1 MQDWGTCDES
11 HYYKQ
16 EGRRVMNRTPTK
28 KKMAFSLMRLIAIL
42 VLAFITSSAMAQ
54 NEFKVNIE
62 GPTSVSYTL
71 NATGDAATA
80 EVVVDVIVTA
90 AQLMP
95 ILVYAPE
102 PGALI
107 NNLDFTLRDKDGFQ
121 PSQVNYSLFDVT
133 DYAMRTGKVRKVR
146 VVLDESNFPEL
157 TKVILTVEALETP
170 DPTVPKEKNAH
181 KSKAVHHTITFT
193 ALPAYDLDRPRVVSI
208 QRLRPSSQAVVSAFE
223 ERQIA
228 PEPFDVRIVLTE
240 ARNGIDVSKPGDFV
254 LVDGGTASN
263 LVIGVPFTMLRTDAT
278 DAATTYRPH
287 PIEGMYEHTLAGVPL
302 GVTGSGNIPAP
313 TGDDE
318 MYHQYRVTI
327 APYRRVDM
335 VKISVKEFNDGG
347 SPFLNIY
354 KPFNVDYKPNGR
366 EQLRLAVATP
376 TMPPET
382 GVMISLPHDDDVK
395 ITEKQKADATAAD
408 AVETVAAEKV
418 KAEAAT
424 VAVKKAVDTSVRIPE
439 DGEIYIS
446 EIMFAKSG
454 ILPQWIEITNGSRTE
469 QVNLSG
475 WTLMVENDATDA
487 DVSVGARAKFTIPE
501 GTRIDPS
508 GQNDTPSTILV
519 VTEQGRN
526 NLTGAMAD
534 GQVVNLWTEQQLEL
548 FRLDIFKRR
557 YSLLSDMA
565 FKITLAPPAALITP
579 PAAVDATDVVG
590 NLGADGV
597 ATWVLP
603 MAEGHARSSILRR
616 HVAGSVGPA
625 EPKDGEMM
633 ESWALASDTNFG
645 KPMHLSVHSYYGL
658 PIDVGTPG
666 FRAGGALPVELSHF
680 RPARDKATG
689 AAVITWSTQSE
700 LNNAGFFIKRSRRRD
715 EQFKVINATMIP
727 GAGTTGE
734 KQFYT
739 YTDTTAQLNVVY
751 YYQIED
757 VSLDGDRQTL
767 TRGVRLRGHVGA
779 AGKATTTWG
788 ELKRVE

>member
-1 MQDWGTCDES
+1 
-11 HYYKQ
+11 
-16 EGRRVMNRTPTK
+16 MNRTTTQ

-62 GPTSVSYTL
+62 GPTSAFYTL
-71 NATGDAATA
+71 NAAGDAATA

-90 AQLMP
+90 AQFIP
-95 ILVYAPE
+95 PLVYSPE

-107 NNLDFTLRDKDGFQ
+107 NNLDLTLRDKDGFQ
-121 PSQVNYSLFDVT
+121 PSRVNYSLFDVP
-133 DYAMRTGKVRKVR
+133 DYAMRTGKVRQVR
-146 VVLDESNFPEL
+146 VVLAESNFPEL
-157 TKVILTVEALETP
+157 TKVILTVEALETT
-170 DPTVPKEKNAH
+170 DPTVTQEKNAH

-223 ERQIA
+223 ERQIV

-254 LVDGGTASN
+254 AVTNGTASH
-263 LVIGVPFTMLRTDAT
+263 LVVGVPFTMLRTNAT

-287 PIEGMYEHTLAGVPL
+287 PSEGMYENDVANAPPGV
-302 GVTGSGNIPAP
+302 VGSGNIPAP

-318 MYHQYRVTI
+318 MYWQYRVTI
-327 APYRRVDM
+327 TPHTRTADFTL
-335 VKISVKEFNDGG
+335 KISVKEFSDGG

-354 KPFNVDYKPNGR
+354 KPLNVDYKPNGR

-376 TMPPET
+376 TMPLGT
-382 GVMISLPHDDDVK
+382 GVMLSLPHDDDVK

-408 AVETVAAEKV
+408 AAETVAGEKV

-424 VAVKKAVDTSVRIPE
+424 VAVKKAADTSVMIPE
-439 DGEIYIS
+439 VGQIYIS
-446 EIMFAKSG
+446 EIMFAG
-454 ILPQWIEITNGSRTE
+454 GGRLPQWIEIANGSRTE
-469 QVNLSG
+469 QVNLGG
-475 WTLMVENDATDA
+475 WTLTVENDSADA

-508 GQNDTPSTILV
+508 GQPDTPSTLLV

-526 NLTGAMAD
+526 NLTGTMAD
-534 GQVVNLWTEQQLEL
+534 GQVVNLWTDQQLEL

-565 FKITLAPPAALITP
+565 FQITLAPPEP
-579 PAAVDATDVVG
+579 DVDAMKRKAATDVVG
-590 NLGADGV
+590 NLGADGA
-597 ATWVLP
+597 ATWALP
-603 MAEGHARSSILRR
+603 MAEGHARSSIIRR

-625 EPKDGEMM
+625 EPKDGEML
-633 ESWALASDTNFG
+633 ESWVLASDTGFAQ
-645 KPMHLSVHSYYGL
+645 PTHLRAHSYYGL
-658 PIDVGTPG
+658 PTDVGTPG

-680 RPARDKATG
+680 RPVRDKETG
-689 AAVITWSTQSE
+689 AVVITWSTQSE
-700 LNNAGFFIKRSRRRD
+700 LNNAGFFIKRRQQRD
-715 EQFKVINATMIP
+715 GEFKVVNATMIP
-727 GAGTTGE
+727 GAGTTSE

-739 YTDTTAQLNVVY
+739 YTDTTAQPNVVY

-757 VSLDGDRQTL
+757 VSLDGNRRTL
-767 TRGVRLRGHVGA
+767 TNVA
-779 AGKATTTWG
+779 SA
-788 ELKRVE
+788 

>member
-1 MQDWGTCDES
+1 
-11 HYYKQ
+11 
-16 EGRRVMNRTPTK
+16 MNRTTTQ

-90 AQLMP
+90 AQFIP
-95 ILVYAPE
+95 PLVYAPE

-107 NNLDFTLRDKDGFQ
+107 NNLDLTLRDKDGFQ

-133 DYAMRTGKVRKVR
+133 DYALRTGKVRKVR
-146 VVLDESNFPEL
+146 VVLAESNFPEL
-157 TKVILTVEALETP
+157 TKVILTVEALETT
-170 DPTVPKEKNAH
+170 DPTVTQEKNAH

-228 PEPFDVRIVLTE
+228 PEPFDVRIVFTE
-240 ARNGIDVSKPGDFV
+240 KPHDFKLATINV
-254 LVDGGTASN
+254 EGGTASN
-263 LVIGVPFTMLRTDAT
+263 LVIGVPFAMLRTNAT

-287 PIEGMYEHTLAGVPL
+287 PSEGMYAHSLTGVAAGADTMNVPM
-302 GVTGSGNIPAP
+302 P

-327 APYRRVDM
+327 TPYRRVGM
-335 VKISVKEFNDGG
+335 VKISIKEFNDGG
-347 SPFLNIY
+347 SPVLNIY
-354 KPFNVDYKPNGR
+354 KPLNVDYKPNGR

-376 TMPPET
+376 TMSLGT
-382 GVMISLPHDDDVK
+382 GVMLSLPHDDDVK
-395 ITEKQKADATAAD
+395 ITEKQKAEATAAD
-408 AVETVAAEKV
+408 AAETVAAEKV

-446 EIMFAKSG
+446 EIMFAG
-454 ILPQWIEITNGSRTE
+454 GGTLPQWIEIANGSKSE
-469 QVNLSG
+469 AVNLSG
-475 WTLMVENDATDA
+475 WTLTVENATADA
-487 DVSVGARAKFTIPE
+487 DVSVGAKAVFTIPE

-508 GQNDTPSTILV
+508 GQHDTPSTDLV

-534 GQVVNLWTEQQLEL
+534 GQVINLWTDQQLEL

-565 FKITLAPPAALITP
+565 FKITLAPPAALITT
-579 PAAVDATDVVG
+579 PAAADATDVVG
-590 NLGADGV
+590 NLGADGA
-597 ATWVLP
+597 ATWALP
-603 MAEGHARSSILRR
+603 MAEGHARSSIIRR

-633 ESWALASDTNFG
+633 ESWVLASDTNFG
-645 KPMHLSVHSYYGL
+645 KPMHLSAHSYYGL

-680 RPARDKATG
+680 SPERRKDTG
-689 AAVITWSTQSE
+689 AVVIMWSTQSE
-700 LNNAGFFIKRSRRRD
+700 LNNAGFFIKRSRQRD
-715 EQFKVINATMIP
+715 GEFKIINATMIP
-727 GAGTTGE
+727 GAGTTSE

-739 YTDTTAQLNVVY
+739 YTDTTAQANVVY

-757 VSLDGDRQTL
+757 VSLDGNRQTL
-767 TRGVRLRGHVGA
+767 TRGIR
-779 AGKATTTWG
+779 
-788 ELKRVE
+788 

>member
-1 MQDWGTCDES
+1 
-11 HYYKQ
+11 
-16 EGRRVMNRTPTK
+16 MNRTTTK

-71 NATGDAATA
+71 NAAGDAATA

-90 AQLMP
+90 AQFIP
-95 ILVYAPE
+95 PLVYAPE

-121 PSQVNYSLFDVT
+121 PSQVNYSLFDVP
-133 DYAMRTGKVRKVR
+133 DYALRTGKVRKVR
-146 VVLDESNFPEL
+146 VVLAESNFPEL
-157 TKVILTVEALETP
+157 TKVILTVEALDTT
-170 DPTVPKEKNAH
+170 DPTVTQEKNAH

-208 QRLRPSSQAVVSAFE
+208 QRLRPSSQSVVSAFE

-254 LVDGGTASN
+254 AVTNGTASH
-263 LVIGVPFTMLRTDAT
+263 LVVGVPFTMLRTNAT

-287 PIEGMYEHTLAGVPL
+287 PSEGMYEHSLAGVPL
-302 GVTGSGNIPAP
+302 GVVGSGNIPAP

-327 APYRRVDM
+327 TPDKRTADFTL
-335 VKISVKEFNDGG
+335 KISVKEFNDGG
-347 SPFLNIY
+347 SPVLNIY
-354 KPFNVDYKPNGR
+354 KPLNVDYKPNGR

-376 TMPPET
+376 TMSLGT
-382 GVMISLPHDDDVK
+382 GVMLSLPPDDDVK
-395 ITEKQKADATAAD
+395 ITENQKADATAAD
-408 AVETVAAEKV
+408 AAETVAAEKA

-424 VAVKKAVDTSVRIPE
+424 VAVEKAADTSVMIPE
-439 DGEIYIS
+439 DGQIYIS
-446 EIMFAKSG
+446 EIMFAG
-454 ILPQWIEITNGSRTE
+454 GGTLPQWIEIANGSKSE
-469 QVNLSG
+469 EVNLSG
-475 WTLMVENDATDA
+475 WTLTVENATADA

-508 GQNDTPSTILV
+508 GQNDTPSTVLV
-519 VTEQGRN
+519 VTEQGRS

-534 GQVVNLWTEQQLEL
+534 GQVVNLWTDQQLEL

-565 FKITLAPPAALITP
+565 FQITLAPPELDVNAMKRKA
-579 PAAVDATDVVG
+579 ATDVVG
-590 NLGADGV
+590 NLFSDDGT
-597 ATWVLP
+597 AAWALP
-603 MAEGHARSSILRR
+603 MSESGARSSIIRR
-616 HVAGSVGPA
+616 HVQVSAGPA

-633 ESWALASDTNFG
+633 ESWVLASDTNFG
-645 KPMHLSVHSYYGL
+645 KPMHLSTHSYYGL

-666 FRAGGALPVELSHF
+666 FRPGGALPVELSHF
-680 RPARDKATG
+680 RPERQKDTG
-689 AAVITWSTQSE
+689 AVVITWSTQSE
-700 LNNAGFFIKRSRRRD
+700 LNNAGFFIKRSRQRD
-715 EQFKVINATMIP
+715 GEFKVVNATMIL
-727 GAGTTGE
+727 GAGTTSE

-739 YTDTTAQLNVVY
+739 YTDTTAQANVVY

-757 VSLDGDRQTL
+757 VSLDGNRQTL
-767 TRGVRLRGHVGA
+767 TRGIRLKGHIGA
-779 AGKATTTWG
+779 AGKATTLWG
-788 ELKRVE
+788 ELKSTN

>member
-1 MQDWGTCDES
+1 
-11 HYYKQ
+11 
-16 EGRRVMNRTPTK
+16 MNRTTTK

-71 NATGDAATA
+71 NAAGDAATA

-90 AQLMP
+90 AQFIP
-95 ILVYAPE
+95 PLVYAPE

-146 VVLDESNFPEL
+146 VVLAESNFPEL
-157 TKVILTVEALETP
+157 TKVILTVEALETT
-170 DPTVPKEKNAH
+170 DPTVTQEKNAH

-208 QRLRPSSQAVVSAFE
+208 QRLRPSSQSVVSAFE

-228 PEPFDVRIVLTE
+228 PEPFDVRIVFTE
-240 ARNGIDVSKPGDFV
+240 KPHDFKLATINV
-254 LVDGGTASN
+254 EGGTASN
-263 LVIGVPFTMLRTDAT
+263 LVVGVPFTMLRTNAT

-287 PIEGMYEHTLAGVPL
+287 PSEGMYAHSLTGVAP
-302 GVTGSGNIPAP
+302 GVDTMNVPGTTGTDN
-313 TGDDE
+313 

-327 APYRRVDM
+327 TPYRRVDM

-347 SPFLNIY
+347 SPVLNIY

-366 EQLRLAVATP
+366 EQLRLAVATT
-376 TMPPET
+376 TMSLGT
-382 GVMISLPHDDDVK
+382 GVMLSLPHDDDVK

-408 AVETVAAEKV
+408 AAETVAAEKV

-424 VAVKKAVDTSVRIPE
+424 VAVEKAVDTSVRIPE
-439 DGEIYIS
+439 DGQIYIS
-446 EIMFAKSG
+446 EIMFAG
-454 ILPQWIEITNGSRTE
+454 GGTLPQWIEIANGSKSE
-469 QVNLSG
+469 EVNLSG
-475 WTLMVENDATDA
+475 WTLTVENATADA
-487 DVSVGARAKFTIPE
+487 DVSVGASAKFTIPE

-508 GQNDTPSTILV
+508 GQHDTPSTVLV

-534 GQVVNLWTEQQLEL
+534 GQVVNLWTDQQLEL

-565 FKITLAPPAALITP
+565 FKITLAPPAALITT
-579 PAAVDATDVVG
+579 PAADATDVVG
-590 NLGADGV
+590 NLGADGT
-597 ATWVLP
+597 ATWALP
-603 MAEGHARSSILRR
+603 MAEGNARSSIIRR

-633 ESWALASDTNFG
+633 ESWVLASDT
-645 KPMHLSVHSYYGL
+645 K
-658 PIDVGTPG
+658 
-666 FRAGGALPVELSHF
+666 FRKTDASE
-680 RPARDKATG
+680 R
-689 AAVITWSTQSE
+689 TQ
-700 LNNAGFFIKRSRRRD
+700 LLRL
-715 EQFKVINATMIP
+715 
-727 GAGTTGE
+727 
-734 KQFYT
+734 
-739 YTDTTAQLNVVY
+739 TD
-751 YYQIED
+751 
-757 VSLDGDRQTL
+757 
-767 TRGVRLRGHVGA
+767 
-779 AGKATTTWG
+779 
-788 ELKRVE
+788 

>member
-1 MQDWGTCDES
+1 
-11 HYYKQ
+11 
-16 EGRRVMNRTPTK
+16 MNRTATK

-54 NEFKVNIE
+54 MAQNEFKVNIE
-62 GPTSVSYTL
+62 GPTSVFYTL
-71 NATGDAATA
+71 NAAGDAASA

-90 AQLMP
+90 AQFIP
-95 ILVYAPE
+95 PLVYSPE

-146 VVLDESNFPEL
+146 VVLAESNFPEL

-170 DPTVPKEKNAH
+170 DPTVTQEKNAH

-193 ALPAYDLDRPRVVSI
+193 ALPAYDLDHPRVVSI
-208 QRLRPSSQAVVSAFE
+208 QRLRPSSQSVVSAFE

-254 LVDGGTASN
+254 AVTNGTASH
-263 LVIGVPFTMLRTDAT
+263 LVIGVPFTMLRTNAT

-287 PIEGMYEHTLAGVPL
+287 PSEGMYEHTLAGVPL
-302 GVTGSGNIPAP
+302 GVVGSGNIPAP

-327 APYRRVDM
+327 TPDKRTADFTL
-335 VKISVKEFNDGG
+335 KISVKEFNDGG
-347 SPFLNIY
+347 SPVLNIY
-354 KPFNVDYKPNGR
+354 KPLNVDYKPNGR

-376 TMPPET
+376 TMSLGT
-382 GVMISLPHDDDVK
+382 GVMLSLPHDDDVK

-408 AVETVAAEKV
+408 AAEPVVAEKA

-424 VAVKKAVDTSVRIPE
+424 VAVEKAVDTSVRIPKV
-439 DGEIYIS
+439 GQIYIS
-446 EIMFAKSG
+446 EVMFAG
-454 ILPQWIEITNGSRTE
+454 GGTLPQWIEISNGSRTE

-475 WTLMVENDATDA
+475 WTLMVENATADA
-487 DVSVGARAKFTIPE
+487 DVSVGAKVVFTIPE

-508 GQNDTPSTILV
+508 GQNDTPSTVLV

-526 NLTGAMAD
+526 NLDGTMAD
-534 GQVVNLWTEQQLEL
+534 GQVVNLWTDQQLEL

-565 FKITLAPPAALITP
+565 FKITLAPPAALITT
-579 PAAVDATDVVG
+579 PAAADATDVVG
-590 NLGADGV
+590 NLGADGA
-597 ATWVLP
+597 ATWALP
-603 MAEGHARSSILRR
+603 MAEGHARSSIIRR

-633 ESWALASDTNFG
+633 ESWVLASDTSFAQIT
-645 KPMHLSVHSYYGL
+645 HIRASSYYGSAD
-658 PIDVGTPG
+658 DVGTPG

-680 RPARDKATG
+680 RPARDKETG
-689 AAVITWSTQSE
+689 AVVITWSTQSE
-700 LNNAGFFIKRSRRRD
+700 LNNAGFFIKRSQQRD
-715 EQFKVINATMIP
+715 GEFKIINATMIP

-739 YTDTTAQLNVVY
+739 YTDTTAQRNVVY

-757 VSLDGDRQTL
+757 VSLDGNRRTL
-767 TRGVRLRGHVGA
+767 TRGMRLKGHIGA
-779 AGKATTTWG
+779 AGKATLTWG
-788 ELKRVE
+788 ELKTQE

>member
-1 MQDWGTCDES
+1 
-11 HYYKQ
+11 
-16 EGRRVMNRTPTK
+16 MNRTTTK

-71 NATGDAATA
+71 NAAGDAATA

-90 AQLMP
+90 AQFIP
-95 ILVYAPE
+95 PLVYAPE

-133 DYAMRTGKVRKVR
+133 DYAMRTGKVRQVR
-146 VVLDESNFPEL
+146 VVLAESNFPEL
-157 TKVILTVEALETP
+157 TKVILTVEALDTT
-170 DPTVPKEKNAH
+170 DPTVTKKKNAH

-193 ALPAYDLDRPRVVSI
+193 ALPAYDLDHPRVVSI

-228 PEPFDVRIVLTE
+228 PEPFDVRIVFTE
-240 ARNGIDVSKPGDFV
+240 KPHDFKLATINV
-254 LVDGGTASN
+254 EGGTASN
-263 LVIGVPFTMLRTDAT
+263 LVVGVPFTMLRTNAT

-287 PIEGMYEHTLAGVPL
+287 PSEGMYAHSLTGVAP
-302 GVTGSGNIPAP
+302 GVDTMNVPGTTGTDN
-313 TGDDE
+313 

-327 APYRRVDM
+327 TPYRRVDM

-347 SPFLNIY
+347 SPVLNIY

-376 TMPPET
+376 TTSLGT
-382 GVMISLPHDDDVK
+382 GVMLSLPHDDDVK

-408 AVETVAAEKV
+408 AAETVAAEKV

-424 VAVKKAVDTSVRIPE
+424 VAVEKAVDTSVRIPE

-446 EIMFAKSG
+446 EIMFAG
-454 ILPQWIEITNGSRTE
+454 GGRLPQWIEISNGSRSE

-475 WTLMVENDATDA
+475 WTLTVENATADA
-487 DVSVGARAKFTIPE
+487 DVSVGAKAVFTIPE

-508 GQNDTPSTILV
+508 GQPDTPSTVLV

-534 GQVVNLWTEQQLEL
+534 GQVVNLWTDQQLEL

-565 FKITLAPPAALITP
+565 FKITLAPPVALITT
-579 PAAVDATDVVG
+579 PADATDVVG
-590 NLGADGV
+590 NLGVDGT
-597 ATWVLP
+597 ATWTLP
-603 MAEGHARSSILRR
+603 IAEGNARSSIIRR

-633 ESWALASDTNFG
+633 ESWVLASDTNFG
-645 KPMHLSVHSYYGL
+645 KPMHLSAHSYYGL

-680 RPARDKATG
+680 RPARNKDTG
-689 AAVITWSTQSE
+689 AVVITWSTQSE
-700 LNNAGFFIKRSRRRD
+700 LNNAGFFIKRSRQRD
-715 EQFKVINATMIP
+715 GEFKVVNATMIL
-727 GAGTTGE
+727 GAGTTSE

-739 YTDTTAQLNVVY
+739 YTDTTAQPNVVY

-757 VSLDGDRQTL
+757 VSLDGNRRTL
-767 TRGVRLRGHVGA
+767 TRGIRLKGYVGA
-779 AGKATTTWG
+779 AGKATVLWG
-788 ELKRVE
+788 ELKRTN

>member
-1 MQDWGTCDES
+1 
-11 HYYKQ
+11 
-16 EGRRVMNRTPTK
+16 MNRTTTK

-42 VLAFITSSAMAQ
+42 VLAFITFSAMAQ

-71 NATGDAATA
+71 NAAGDAATA

-90 AQLMP
+90 AQFIP
-95 ILVYAPE
+95 PLVYSAE
-102 PGALI
+102 PGVLI
-107 NNLDFTLRDKDGFQ
+107 NNLDLTLRDKDGFQ

-146 VVLDESNFPEL
+146 VVLAESNFPEL
-157 TKVILTVEALETP
+157 TKVILTVEALDTT
-170 DPTVPKEKNAH
+170 DPTVTQEKNAH

-208 QRLRPSSQAVVSAFE
+208 QRLRPSSQSVVSAFE

-240 ARNGIDVSKPGDFV
+240 KPHDFKLATINV
-254 LVDGGTASN
+254 EGGTASN
-263 LVIGVPFTMLRTDAT
+263 LVIGVPFTMLRTNAT

-287 PIEGMYEHTLAGVPL
+287 PSEGMYEHTLAGVLAGADTMNVPM
-302 GVTGSGNIPAP
+302 P

-327 APYRRVDM
+327 TPYRRVDM
-335 VKISVKEFNDGG
+335 VKISIKEFNDGG

-354 KPFNVDYKPNGR
+354 KPLNVDYKPNGR

-376 TMPPET
+376 TMPLGT
-382 GVMISLPHDDDVK
+382 GVMLSLPHDDDVK
-395 ITEKQKADATAAD
+395 ITENQKADATAAD
-408 AVETVAAEKV
+408 AAETVAAEKV

-439 DGEIYIS
+439 VGQIYIS
-446 EIMFAKSG
+446 EVMFAG
-454 ILPQWIEITNGSRTE
+454 GGTLPQWIEISNGSKSE
-469 QVNLSG
+469 EVNLSG
-475 WTLMVENDATDA
+475 WTLTVENATADA
-487 DVSVGARAKFTIPE
+487 DVSVGSKAVFTIPE

-508 GQNDTPSTILV
+508 GQHDTPSTILV

-534 GQVVNLWTEQQLEL
+534 GQVVNLWTDQQLEL

-565 FKITLAPPAALITP
+565 FKITLAPPAALITT
-579 PAAVDATDVVG
+579 PAAADATDVVG
-590 NLGADGV
+590 NLGADGA
-597 ATWVLP
+597 ATWALP
-603 MAEGHARSSILRR
+603 MAEGNARSSIIRR
-616 HVAGSVGPA
+616 HVAVSVGPGTA
-625 EPKDGEMM
+625 KDGLMM
-633 ESWALASDTNFG
+633 ESWVLASDTNFG
-645 KPMHLSVHSYYGL
+645 KPMHLSTHSYYGL

-680 RPARDKATG
+680 RPERRKDTG
-689 AAVITWSTQSE
+689 AVVITWSTQSE
-700 LNNAGFFIKRSRRRD
+700 LNNAGFFIKRNRQRD
-715 EQFKVINATMIP
+715 GEFKVVNATMIA
-727 GAGTTGE
+727 GAGTTSE

-739 YTDTTAQLNVVY
+739 YTDTTAQANVVY

-757 VSLDGDRQTL
+757 VSLDGNRRTL
-767 TRGVRLRGHVGA
+767 TRGIRLKGYIGV
-779 AGKATTTWG
+779 AGKATVLWG
-788 ELKRVE
+788 ELKRTN

>member
-1 MQDWGTCDES
+1 
-11 HYYKQ
+11 
-16 EGRRVMNRTPTK
+16 MNRTTTQ

-62 GPTSVSYTL
+62 GPTSAFYTL

-90 AQLMP
+90 AQFIP
-95 ILVYAPE
+95 PLVYSAE

-107 NNLDFTLRDKDGFQ
+107 NNLDLTLRDKDGFQ
-121 PSQVNYSLFDVT
+121 PSRVNYSLFDVT

-146 VVLDESNFPEL
+146 VVLAESNFPEL
-157 TKVILTVEALETP
+157 TKVILTVEALETT
-170 DPTVPKEKNAH
+170 DPTVTQEKNAH

-228 PEPFDVRIVLTE
+228 PEPFDVRIVFTE
-240 ARNGIDVSKPGDFV
+240 KPHDFKLATINV
-254 LVDGGTASN
+254 EGGTASN
-263 LVIGVPFTMLRTDAT
+263 LVIGVPFAMLRTNAT

-287 PIEGMYEHTLAGVPL
+287 PSEGMYAHSLTGVA
-302 GVTGSGNIPAP
+302 SGADTMNVPMP

-327 APYRRVDM
+327 TPYRRVGM
-335 VKISVKEFNDGG
+335 VKISIKEFNDGG
-347 SPFLNIY
+347 SPVLNIY
-354 KPFNVDYKPNGR
+354 KPLNVDYKPNGR

-376 TMPPET
+376 TMSLGT
-382 GVMISLPHDDDVK
+382 GVMLSLPHADDVK
-395 ITEKQKADATAAD
+395 ITEKQKAEATAAD
-408 AVETVAAEKV
+408 AAETVAAEKV

-424 VAVKKAVDTSVRIPE
+424 VAVKKAVRYICQDPE

-446 EIMFAKSG
+446 EIMFADG
-454 ILPQWIEITNGSRTE
+454 GTLPQWIEIANGSKSEE

-475 WTLMVENDATDA
+475 WTLTVENATTDA
-487 DVSVGARAKFTIPE
+487 DVSVGAKAVFTIPE

-508 GQNDTPSTILV
+508 GQHDTPSTVLV

-526 NLTGAMAD
+526 NLTGARAD

-565 FKITLAPPAALITP
+565 FKITLAPPAALITT
-579 PAAVDATDVVG
+579 PAADATDVVG
-590 NLGADGV
+590 NLGADGA
-597 ATWVLP
+597 ATWALP
-603 MAEGHARSSILRR
+603 MAEGHARSSIIRR

-625 EPKDGEMM
+625 EPKDGEIM
-633 ESWALASDTNFG
+633 ESWVLASDTNFG
-645 KPMHLSVHSYYGL
+645 KPMHLSAHSYYGL

-680 RPARDKATG
+680 RPERRKDSG
-689 AAVITWSTQSE
+689 AVVITWSTQSE
-700 LNNAGFFIKRSRRRD
+700 LNNAGFFIKRSRQRD
-715 EQFKVINATMIP
+715 GEFQVINARLIP
-727 GAGTTGE
+727 GAGTTSE
-734 KQFYT
+734 KQFYI
-739 YTDTTAQLNVVY
+739 YTDTTAQANVVY

-757 VSLDGDRQTL
+757 VSLDGNRQVL
-767 TRGVRLRGHVGA
+767 TRGIRLRGDVGA
-779 AGKATTTWG
+779 AGKATVLWG
-788 ELKRVE
+788 ELKSQE

>member
-1 MQDWGTCDES
+1 
-11 HYYKQ
+11 
-16 EGRRVMNRTPTK
+16 MNRTTTK

-90 AQLMP
+90 AQFIP
-95 ILVYAPE
+95 PLVYSPE

-107 NNLDFTLRDKDGFQ
+107 NNLDLTLRDKDGFQ

-146 VVLDESNFPEL
+146 VVLAESNFPEL
-157 TKVILTVEALETP
+157 TKVILTVEALDTT
-170 DPTVPKEKNAH
+170 DPTVTQEKNAH

-208 QRLRPSSQAVVSAFE
+208 QRLGPISQAAVSAFE
-223 ERQIA
+223 EA
-228 PEPFDVRIVLTE
+228 EVTGTFDVRIVFTE
-240 ARNGIDVSKPGDFV
+240 KPHDFKLATINV
-254 LVDGGTASN
+254 EGGTAGD
-263 LVIGVPFTMLRTDAT
+263 LVVGVPFAIFTTDASDPMKT
-278 DAATTYRPH
+278 VTPH
-287 PIEGMYEHTLAGVPL
+287 PSEGMYEHSLAGVPS
-302 GVTGSGNIPAP
+302 GVVGSGTVPLP
-313 TGDDE
+313 SGPDE

-327 APYRRVDM
+327 TPYRRVGM
-335 VKISVKEFNDGG
+335 VKISVKEFDDGG
-347 SPFLNIY
+347 SPVLNIY
-354 KPFNVDYKPNGR
+354 KPLNVDYKPNGR

-376 TMPPET
+376 TMSLGT
-382 GVMISLPHDDDVK
+382 GVMLSLPHDDDVK

-408 AVETVAAEKV
+408 AAEPVAAEKV

-424 VAVKKAVDTSVRIPE
+424 VAVEKAADTSVTMPE

-454 ILPQWIEITNGSRTE
+454 TLPQWIEIANGSKSE
-469 QVNLSG
+469 EVNLGG
-475 WTLMVENDATDA
+475 WTLTVENDSADA
-487 DVSVGARAKFTIPE
+487 DVSVGAKAVFTIPE

-508 GQNDTPSTILV
+508 GQNDTPSTVLV
-519 VTEQGRN
+519 ITEQGRN
-526 NLTGAMAD
+526 NLDGAMAD

-565 FKITLAPPAALITP
+565 FQITLAPPVALITP
-579 PAAVDATDVVG
+579 PAAADATDVVG
-590 NLGADGV
+590 NLGADGA
-597 ATWVLP
+597 ATWALP
-603 MAEGHARSSILRR
+603 MAEGHARSSIIRR

-625 EPKDGEMM
+625 EPKAGEMM
-633 ESWALASDTNFG
+633 ESWVLASDTNFG
-645 KPMHLSVHSYYGL
+645 KPMHLSAHSYYGL

-666 FRAGGALPVELSHF
+666 FRAGGALPVELSQF
-680 RPARDKATG
+680 RPERQKDTG
-689 AAVITWSTQSE
+689 AVVITWSTQSE
-700 LNNAGFFIKRSRRRD
+700 LNNAGFFIKRSQRRD
-715 EQFKVINATMIP
+715 GEFKIINATMIQ
-727 GAGTTGE
+727 GAGTTSE

-739 YTDTTAQLNVVY
+739 YTDTTAQPNVVY
-751 YYQIED
+751 YYQITD
-757 VSLDGDRQTL
+757 VSLDGNRQTL
-767 TRGVRLRGHVGA
+767 TRGIRLRGHVGA
-779 AGKATTTWG
+779 GGKATVLWG
-788 ELKRVE
+788 DLKIQE

>member
-1 MQDWGTCDES
+1 
-11 HYYKQ
+11 
-16 EGRRVMNRTPTK
+16 MNRTTTK

-90 AQLMP
+90 AQFIP
-95 ILVYAPE
+95 PLVYSAE

-133 DYAMRTGKVRKVR
+133 DYAMRTGKVRQVR

-170 DPTVPKEKNAH
+170 DPTVTKEKNAH

-240 ARNGIDVSKPGDFV
+240 KPHDFKLATINV
-254 LVDGGTASN
+254 EGGTASN
-263 LVIGVPFTMLRTDAT
+263 LVIGVPFTMLRTNAMSMTSRMSNAT

-287 PIEGMYEHTLAGVPL
+287 PSEGMYEHTLAGVPA
-302 GVTGSGNIPAP
+302 GADTMNVPMP

-327 APYRRVDM
+327 TPYRRVDM

-347 SPFLNIY
+347 SPVLNIY

-376 TMPPET
+376 TMPLGT
-382 GVMISLPHDDDVK
+382 GVMLSLPHDDDVK
-395 ITEKQKADATAAD
+395 ITEKQKADATATD
-408 AVETVAAEKV
+408 AAETVAAEKV

-424 VAVKKAVDTSVRIPE
+424 VAVEKAADTSVMIPE
-439 DGEIYIS
+439 DGQIYIS
-446 EIMFAKSG
+446 EVMFAG
-454 ILPQWIEITNGSRTE
+454 GGTLPQWIEISNGSRTE
-469 QVNLSG
+469 QVNLGG
-475 WTLMVENDATDA
+475 WTLTVENATADT
-487 DVSVGARAKFTIPE
+487 DVSVGSQAVFTIPE

-508 GQNDTPSTILV
+508 GQPDTPSTILV
-519 VTEQGRN
+519 VTETGRN

-534 GQVVNLWTEQQLEL
+534 GQVVNLWTDQQLEL

-565 FKITLAPPAALITP
+565 FKITLAPPAALITT
-579 PAAVDATDVVG
+579 PAAADATDVVG
-590 NLGADGV
+590 NLGADGA
-597 ATWVLP
+597 ATWALP
-603 MAEGHARSSILRR
+603 IAEGHALEVLS
-616 HVAGSVGPA
+616 SVGMSQVLLVQRN
-625 EPKDGEMM
+625 PKMV
-633 ESWALASDTNFG
+633 
-645 KPMHLSVHSYYGL
+645 K
-658 PIDVGTPG
+658 
-666 FRAGGALPVELSHF
+666 
-680 RPARDKATG
+680 
-689 AAVITWSTQSE
+689 
-700 LNNAGFFIKRSRRRD
+700 
-715 EQFKVINATMIP
+715 
-727 GAGTTGE
+727 
-734 KQFYT
+734 
-739 YTDTTAQLNVVY
+739 
-751 YYQIED
+751 
-757 VSLDGDRQTL
+757 
-767 TRGVRLRGHVGA
+767 
-779 AGKATTTWG
+779 
-788 ELKRVE
+788 

>member
-1 MQDWGTCDES
+1 
-11 HYYKQ
+11 
-16 EGRRVMNRTPTK
+16 MNRTTTQ

-62 GPTSVSYTL
+62 GPTSAFYTL
-71 NATGDAATA
+71 NAAGDAATA

-90 AQLMP
+90 AQFIP
-95 ILVYAPE
+95 PLVYAPE

-107 NNLDFTLRDKDGFQ
+107 NNLDLTLRDKDGFQ

-133 DYAMRTGKVRKVR
+133 DYALRTGKVRKVR
-146 VVLDESNFPEL
+146 VVLAESNFPEL
-157 TKVILTVEALETP
+157 TKVILTVEALETT
-170 DPTVPKEKNAH
+170 DPTVTQEKNAH

-228 PEPFDVRIVLTE
+228 PEPFDVRIVFTE
-240 ARNGIDVSKPGDFV
+240 KPHDFKLATINV
-254 LVDGGTASN
+254 EGGTASN
-263 LVIGVPFTMLRTDAT
+263 LVIGVPFAMLRTNAT

-287 PIEGMYEHTLAGVPL
+287 PSEGMYAHSLTGVA
-302 GVTGSGNIPAP
+302 SGADTMNVPMP

-327 APYRRVDM
+327 TPYRRVGM
-335 VKISVKEFNDGG
+335 VKISIKEFNDGG
-347 SPFLNIY
+347 SPVLNIY
-354 KPFNVDYKPNGR
+354 KPLNVDYKPNGR

-376 TMPPET
+376 TTSLGT
-382 GVMISLPHDDDVK
+382 GVMLSLPHDDDVK
-395 ITEKQKADATAAD
+395 ITEKQKAEATAAD
-408 AVETVAAEKV
+408 AAETVAAEKV

-446 EIMFAKSG
+446 EIMFAG
-454 ILPQWIEITNGSRTE
+454 GGTLPQWIEIANGSKSE
-469 QVNLSG
+469 AVNLSG
-475 WTLMVENDATDA
+475 WTLTVENATADA
-487 DVSVGARAKFTIPE
+487 DVSVGAKAVFTIPE

-508 GQNDTPSTILV
+508 GQPDTPSTILV

-565 FKITLAPPAALITP
+565 FKITLAPPAALITT
-579 PAAVDATDVVG
+579 PAAADATDVVG
-590 NLGADGV
+590 NLGADGA
-597 ATWVLP
+597 ATWALP
-603 MAEGHARSSILRR
+603 IAEGHARSSIIRR

-625 EPKDGEMM
+625 APKDGEMM
-633 ESWALASDTNFG
+633 ESWVLASDTNFG
-645 KPMHLSVHSYYGL
+645 KPMHLSAHSYYGL

-680 RPARDKATG
+680 RPERRKDTG
-689 AAVITWSTQSE
+689 AVVITWSTQSE
-700 LNNAGFFIKRSRRRD
+700 LNNAGFFIKRSRQRD
-715 EQFKVINATMIP
+715 GEFQIINATMIP
-727 GAGTTGE
+727 GAGTTSE

-757 VSLDGDRQTL
+757 VSLDGNRRTL
-767 TRGVRLRGHVGA
+767 TRGIRLKGMWVRLV
-779 AGKATTTWG
+779 
-788 ELKRVE
+788 KRR